1 MHYTPRTVS
10 YEENFHTRLSNNWV
24 CVTQSPLQWLFP
36 QVLNIMSE
44 YILEAVKIITVD
56 FQVIQ

>member
-1 MHYTPRTVS
+1 MKKIFTQDSHS
-10 YEENFHTRLSNNWV
+10 WV

-44 YILEAVKIITVD
+44 YISEAGKIITVD
-56 FQVIQ
+56 FQFIQ